1 MLRIG
6 LVAGE
11 SGHLVPFARLLSQ
24 RDGISLAVASDDG
37 RLSASVSAAVSGA
50 DGCRVVDSVEQ
61 LCDEVDAAMVLDDG
75 DRGAVHARHAEPL
88 LRAGLPTFVDKPLMP
103 GLAPAERLVELA
115 REHDAPLMSASS
127 ARYAPGLDPFRE
139 AGADPWSSLYVS
151 GPGEWWFYGVHLVE
165 IVIAV
170 LGRGIGRVTGQ
181 ADDGGTVARLRHRG
195 GASVLIELTTDGA
208 EGFAVTGRS
217 AGRLQS
223 ASLVPPFTSWY
234 ERLVEDFLTM
244 AASRAEPI
252 DLDETLEVMRVLD
265 AVERAAG
272 HAQPVDLV
280 SA

>member
-11 SGHLVPFARLLSQ
+11 SGHLVPFARLLNQ
-24 RDGISLAVASDDG
+24 RGDISLTVVSDDDG
-37 RLSASVSAAVSGA
+37 LSASVSAAAGA
-50 DGCRVVDSVEQ
+50 AGCRVVDSVER
-61 LCDEVDAAMVLDDG
+61 LCGEVDAAMVLDDG
-75 DRGAVHARHAEPL
+75 DRGAVHAGHAEPL

-115 REHDAPLMSASS
+115 REHGAPLMSASS

-139 AGADPWSSLYVS
+139 HGEDPWSSLYVS

-165 IVIAV
+165 IAVAV
-170 LGRGIGRVTGQ
+170 LGPGFGRVTGQ
-181 ADDGGTVARLRHRG
+181 ADDGGTVARLRHRS
-195 GASVLIELTTDGA
+195 GASVLIELTAAGA
-208 EGFAVTGRS
+208 EGFAVAGRS
-217 AGRLQS
+217 ADRLRS

-244 AASRAEPI
+244 AGSRAEPI
-252 DLDETLEVMRVLD
+252 DLDETLAVMRVLD

-272 HAQPVDLV
+272 RAEPVDLV